1 MARAGRERSIRS
13 FGPPLT
19 GIQPCQH
26 RNRTALVLGSEKTPM
41 VERQMRR
48 SSPMTNPYGGRAA
61 PLSGPATDLL
71 PITPDDFS
79 DLPAA
84 ALALYVE
91 SGGVLVI
98 DTVSGDA
105 SRTVTVADRALLPV
119 AVRRV
124 RLTGTTAS
132 GLHALVVR

>member
-1 MARAGRERSIRS
+1 
-13 FGPPLT
+13 
-19 GIQPCQH
+19 
-26 RNRTALVLGSEKTPM
+26 
-41 VERQMRR
+41 
-48 SSPMTNPYGGRAA
+48 MTNPYGGRAA

-71 PITPDDFS
+71 PITPDDGV
-79 DLPAA
+79 DLPVA

-91 SGGVLVI
+91 TGGAVVL

-105 SRTVTVADRALLPV
+105 PRTVVVGDRALLPV

-124 RLTGTTAS
+124 RQTGTTAS

>member
-1 MARAGRERSIRS
+1 
-13 FGPPLT
+13 
-19 GIQPCQH
+19 
-26 RNRTALVLGSEKTPM
+26 
-41 VERQMRR
+41 
-48 SSPMTNPYGGRAA
+48 MTNPYGGRAA

-71 PITPDDFS
+71 PISPDDAA
-79 DLPAA
+79 DLPQA

-91 SGGVLVI
+91 SGGTVVF

-105 SRTVTVADRALLPV
+105 PRSVVVGDLSLLPV